1 MKTLNLN
8 YSSLWNCSFNMTN
21 GASYGE
27 FKEGGT
33 IEG

>member
-8 YSSLWNCSFNMTN
+8 YSSLWNCSFSTN
-21 GASYGE
+21 GASYVK

-33 IEG
+33 WEG